1 MNVCVF
7 CSASDLA
14 DKYVLPARQ
23 LAKLIAEHG
32 HSLVWGG
39 SNSGVMKVI
48 ADGVQAGGGQIFG
61 ISVEILKQK
70 ARPDADEMVIAKD
83 LGERKAM
90 LLARSDVIVVLP
102 GGLGT
107 LDELSEILELRK
119 HDAHEKQ
126 VVVLNT
132 DGFYDGLRTQLER
145 MSAEGFI
152 DRPLSDYIA
161 YAETPEAALAL
172 AEKSCALDEKRY
184 ALRVR

>member
-1 MNVCVF
+1 MRRDTASINVCVF

-14 DKYVLPARQ
+14 DKYVIPARQ

-39 SNSGVMKVI
+39 SDSGVMKVM
-48 ADGVQAGGGQIFG
+48 ADGVQAGGGKIYG
-61 ISVEILKQK
+61 VSVEILKQV

-90 LLARSDVIVVLP
+90 MLARSDVIVVLP

-119 HDAHEKQ
+119 HNAHSKQ
-126 VVVLNT
+126 VIVLNT
-132 DGFYDGLRTQLER
+132 DGFYDGLKTQLDR

-152 DRPLSDYIA
+152 PRPPAEYIA
-161 YAETPEAALAL
+161 YAETPEAAIAL
-172 AEKSCALDEKRY
+172 VEEAA
-184 ALRVR
+184 